1 MKFRPCIDLHDG
13 KVKQIVG
20 STLNDDH
27 PEQLRTNFTA
37 THSSSWFADLY
48 RRDNLTGGHII
59 KLGPGNEAAA
69 LEALAAWPGGMQIG
83 GAITPENGGDWLD
96 HGASHVIVTSYVF
109 RDGMVDED
117 RLRKLVRAVGK
128 ERLVLDLSCRRKG
141 EHYYIVTDRWQ
152 CFTQVKIS
160 EKVLAHFSQECAEFL
175 VHAADVEG
183 QCQGVEQELI
193 AKLAAWSPIPVTYAG
208 GVRNLADLELIRTL
222 GQGRLDATVGSALD
236 IFGGTEMT
244 YAEAVRFHK
253 AEQGEIVSDASE

>member
-27 PEQLRTNFTA
+27 PEHLRTNFTA
-37 THSSSWFADLY
+37 THPSSWFADLY
-48 RRDNLTGGHII
+48 RADNLTGGHII

-69 LEALAAWPGGMQIG
+69 LEVLPPGLAGCRLAGPSPQKRRHIG
-83 GAITPENGGDWLD
+83 SIMGTLTCC
-96 HGASHVIVTSYVF
+96 VTSYVF
-109 RDGMVDED
+109 REGMVDED

-128 ERLVLDLSCRRKG
+128 ERLVLDLSCRRG
-141 EHYYIVTDRWQ
+141 TLYSYRQMATFHTSGDQRNGAGP
-152 CFTQVKIS
+152 F
-160 EKVLAHFSQECAEFL
+160 FSGMRRVSRSRRRCGRPVSGSGA
-175 VHAADVEG
+175 
-183 QCQGVEQELI
+183 ELI
-193 AKLAAWSPIPVTYAG
+193 VKLAAWSPIPVTYAG

-244 YAEAVRFHK
+244 YADAVRFHK